1 MIALENIGR
10 INAIEESDSN
20 KISIV
25 LFEWLSLKQSY
36 KNESLVSNSEYVI
49 DTLANLFKKMLVQDI
64 AMTKEAKLNVIDLL
78 DKLKT
83 QKENLDLIKSNIVV
97 SDIKQASGRLSKKA
111 QSAFETKL

>member
-1 MIALENIGR
+1 MIALENIDR

-36 KNESLVSNSEYVI
+36 KNESLVNYSEYVI
-49 DTLANLFKKMLVQDI
+49 DTLADLFKKMLVQDT
-64 AMTKEAKLNVIDLL
+64 AMTKEAKLNVVDLL

-83 QKENLDLIKSNIVV
+83 QKENLDFIKSNIAV
-97 SDIKQASGRLSKKA
+97 SDIQQASKRLSKKA
-111 QSAFETKL
+111 QSAFETK